1 MNQVV
6 VKQEKSG
13 YQIVEAY
20 KSLRTNL
27 QFCGED
33 KKVIAVTSCT
43 PNEGKSSV
51 SMQLGISLAESGKRV
66 ILIDADL
73 RKSVLLGRTKTQKS
87 VRGLAHFL
95 SGQATLEDVIC
106 STNVKNFYMIY
117 SGPFPPNPA
126 ELLGGKNFRSLLNAL
141 RKVYDYVIVDTPPL
155 GSVIDSA
162 IVAEICDGSIMVIE
176 SGVISYR
183 FAQEVKS
190 QLERSNCPLLGTRW
204 ICRNRRMVNTE
215 NTVSTNM
222 EITARRRTINCH
234 EKRDCCRFDCPV
246 RGARSRYSSC
256 RSDGR
261 PKRPGN
267 RASS

>member
-73 RKSVLLGRTKTQKS
+73 RKHRNL
-87 VRGLAHFL
+87 
-95 SGQATLEDVIC
+95 
-106 STNVKNFYMIY
+106 
-117 SGPFPPNPA
+117 
-126 ELLGGKNFRSLLNAL
+126 
-141 RKVYDYVIVDTPPL
+141 
-155 GSVIDSA
+155 
-162 IVAEICDGSIMVIE
+162 
-176 SGVISYR
+176 
-183 FAQEVKS
+183 FADWHTS
-190 QLERSNCPLLGTRW
+190 
-204 ICRNRRMVNTE
+204 
-215 NTVSTNM
+215 
-222 EITARRRTINCH
+222 
-234 EKRDCCRFDCPV
+234 CPV
-246 RGARSRYSSC
+246 RQLWRMSSVL
-256 RSDGR
+256 
-261 PKRPGN
+261 PM
-267 RASS
+267 